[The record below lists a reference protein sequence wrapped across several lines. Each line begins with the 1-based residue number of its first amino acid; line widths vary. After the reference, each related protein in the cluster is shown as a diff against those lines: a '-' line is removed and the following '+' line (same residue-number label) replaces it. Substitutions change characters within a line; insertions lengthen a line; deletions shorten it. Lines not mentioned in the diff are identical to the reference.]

1 MNGSAGRVEH
11 VAGAAPG
18 GAGSLARYRLLREI
32 GRGSYGRVF
41 VAAHNRAADRHADRD
56 AADDGVPGGTELV
69 AVKAVPF
76 DWSDGK
82 ARRELS
88 REVDVLRACDSPH
101 VLSFIAAHIHARHLW
116 LVTEYCPG
124 GSLLDALR
132 LRDGPLSAD
141 QIAAALAGATS
152 ALVHLHAR
160 CCIHRDVKAS
170 NLLLTRR
177 GELKLA
183 DFGVAVEV
191 RTSLAHLGPHP
202 GGTRSAAHRARAVHR
217 WRTRARCNRPRSAR
231 RTGWR
236 RR

>member
-1 MNGSAGRVEH
+1 MNPGRVEH

-41 VAAHNRAADRHADRD
+41 VATHNRAADGA
-56 AADDGVPGGTELV
+56 PELV
-69 AVKAVPF
+69 AIKAVPF

-82 ARRELS
+82 ARRDLC

-132 LRDGPLSAD
+132 LRDGPLRAD
-141 QIAAALAGATS
+141 QIAAALAGAAS

-160 CCIHRDVKAS
+160 HCLHRDVKAS

-191 RTSLAHLGPHP
+191 RISLPHLDPHL
-202 GGTRSAAHRARAVHR
+202 GGTRSAAHRSHVAHR
-217 WRTRARCNRPRSAR
+217 WRTRARFNRPRSAH